1 MYICMFNLN
10 SVRYHSL
17 HPNYIHDRLK
27 SLGKQYQLRV
37 LLVLVD
43 TVSSVVYVY
52 GIAHIGITNTV
63 TLINTTFSCEFC
75 LSFKNQSESQ
85 KVLHGLAKMA
95 LLADLTLI
103 VSWRSV

>member
-1 MYICMFNLN
+1 MCFLCHVY

-43 TVSSVVYVY
+43 TVSFDS
-52 GIAHIGITNTV
+52 
-63 TLINTTFSCEFC
+63 
-75 LSFKNQSESQ
+75 QSM
-85 KVLHGLAKMA
+85 LHYIFLCVCVFV
-95 LLADLTLI
+95 I
-103 VSWRSV
+103 VCIIYAE